1 MLKYKAVDTFSR
13 SKGILNEKC
22 LPEDTYQRKVRENYK
37 QPLHL
42 GEEVLVQFFVTL
54 FIKFC
59 SKCKT

>member
-42 GEEVLVQFFVTL
+42 GEEVLVQFFVTF
-54 FIKFC
+54 FIY
-59 SKCKT
+59 